1 MAQLY
6 SEWLDQDLKNIIFS
20 QKLHESLDEKL
31 ASVNWDIKM
40 DIVQQFWN
48 VFESLL
54 FNYLFIINLH
64 QYNLLFWFEALSF

>member
-64 QYNLLFWFEALSF
+64 QYNLLF